1 MTGSRGPV
9 SKRKDELKGHRSR
22 DELRGATV
30 LSLTPA
36 YAGTPKASQPR
47 AVASWSDIAKKLWK
61 AMGESQQSA
70 MYEATDW
77 EFARDLMEDLT
88 LYKQSSKRNSQ
99 LLATIYTGFEK
110 LLLTEGSRRRLGI
123 ETEKR
128 DPPAKRPSSPAKNA
142 KSVTWDQ
149 AARRM
154 WDALEQSEQTEFYE
168 PSDWAV
174 AYNLMEDLTYYRGTE
189 FRSGAQMQVLQAAMG
204 SLLITEGDR
213 RRMQMDLHKET
224 STTSGTTAGDL
235 EVERWKKQLLA

>member
-22 DELRGATV
+22 DELRGTNVVA
-30 LSLTPA
+30 LTPA
-36 YAGTPKASQPR
+36 YAATPKAKQPR
-47 AVASWSDIAKKLWK
+47 AVASWHAIAKKLWK

-88 LYKQSSKRNSQ
+88 LYKASTKRNSQ
-99 LLATIYTGFEK
+99 LLGTIYTGFDK
-110 LLLTEGSRRRLGI
+110 LLLTEGARRRLGI

-128 DPPAKRPSSPAKNA
+128 DPPAKRPSAPAKNA
-142 KSVTWDQ
+142 KSVQWDQ
-149 AARRM
+149 NARRM
-154 WDALEQSEQTEFYE
+154 WDALQKSEQTQYYE

-174 AYNLMEDLTYYRGTE
+174 AANLMEDLTYYRGTPY
-189 FRSGAQMQVLQAAMG
+189 RSGAQMQILQAAMS

-213 RRMQMDLHKET
+213 RRMQLDLHKDMIEET
-224 STTSGTTAGDL
+224 GITAGDL
-235 EVERWKKQLLA
+235 EVQRWQQQLMA